1 MSSWQGFAIGLCTI
15 SLIGAAL
22 HPLVPKSG
30 MGKLL
35 RFILTACFLGVL
47 LSPLTNVSGFSLPD
61 FSLTDQKL
69 DEAMVKEQV
78 RVQVEEQINAV
89 LTEEANKVLASYKLS
104 VKKAE
109 AKVDID
115 ENGGISIL
123 QVQIYLDARNA
134 ENQTTVLQVLRKQF
148 GESVVIADG

>member
-1 MSSWQGFAIGLCTI
+1 MSNWQGFAIGLCTI

-22 HPLVPKSG
+22 HPLMPNSG

-47 LSPLTNVSGFSLPD
+47 LSPISGISGFRLPD
-61 FSLTDQKL
+61 FSIADQKL

-78 RVQVEEQINAV
+78 RKQVEEQINAV
-89 LTEEANKVLASYKLS
+89 LTDEANQALSSYKLS

-115 ENGGISIL
+115 ENGGISIS
-123 QVQIYLDARNA
+123 QVQIYLDARNR
-134 ENQTTVLQVLRKQF
+134 ENRTTILQVLRKQF